1 LTSKRIEDLVNV
13 ETEHLLSA
21 TTYEGRVVLRCQ
33 SDATVLLGQLT
44 PEQARDV
51 AAHLVESAA
60 RSEYEQDL
68 WGELTRVEMDERA
81 IGLIFHAVRAGE
93 IRRHTD
99 VEGNQ

>member
-1 LTSKRIEDLVNV
+1 MTTKHVEDLVNV
-13 ETEHLLSA
+13 ETEHLLSS
-21 TTYEGRVVLRCQ
+21 TTYKGRVVLRCE
-33 SDATVLLGQLT
+33 SDATVLYGQLT

-68 WGELTRVEMDERA
+68 WGELTRAEMDERA

-93 IRRHTD
+93 MRRHTT
-99 VEGNQ
+99 VGGE